1 MAGELDLRPVSPAFA
16 LETSVDVP
24 TGNTKGEVPLRDE
37 QKDPETQD
45 ASEERRQTLAK
56 VLSERE
62 HIPSGKLI
70 IERDQDTG
78 KYVQKVIDPKS
89 GKVLR
94 QWPEEE
100 FLELAKQMGEAY
112 GLLIDKLI

>member
-1 MAGELDLRPVSPAFA
+1 MAGALDLRPVSSAFPVG
-16 LETSVDVP
+16 TSVDLSLRNP
-24 TGNTKGEVPLRDE
+24 KSEVPLRDE
-37 QKDPETQD
+37 ENESEETD
-45 ASEERRQTLAK
+45 ASEEKRQTIARQLA
-56 VLSERE
+56 ERE
-62 HIPSGKLI
+62 HVPSGKLI

-78 KYVQKVIDPKS
+78 KYVQKVIDPNS